1 MRKFVLIFILTLLKK
16 KDYKKL
22 NVSNQFISLIYEE
35 NVLEVLLIFEIL
47 IHNAC
52 DKCVLQKLSMHYVC

>member
-35 NVLEVLLIFEIL
+35 NVLEVLLIF
-47 IHNAC
+47 
-52 DKCVLQKLSMHYVC
+52 